1 VIPFHLVNVAHQS
14 TIMSANEFY
23 SSGEKGTYQGNQRN
37 QQSQYQGQDQ
47 DQDGERGLLAVCVK
61 L

>member
-1 VIPFHLVNVAHQS
+1 
-14 TIMSANEFY
+14 MSANEFY